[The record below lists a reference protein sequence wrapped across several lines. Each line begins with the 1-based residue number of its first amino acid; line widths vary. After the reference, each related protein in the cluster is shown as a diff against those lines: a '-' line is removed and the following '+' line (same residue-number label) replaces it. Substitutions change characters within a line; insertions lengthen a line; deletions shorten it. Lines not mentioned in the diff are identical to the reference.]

1 MKDDDIEFN
10 INSDDCKRWSN
21 GLIEAAKGHPEGS
34 EEFKCT
40 VTCAYLLQN
49 FAEELDMEEKISE
62 AAGNDTDKDKETD
75 KELN

>member
-1 MKDDDIEFN
+1 MDEQDDIEFN
-10 INSDDCKRWSN
+10 ITSDDCKRWSK
-21 GLIEAAKGHPEGS
+21 GLIEAAKKHDEGT

-49 FAEELDMEEKISE
+49 FAEELETEETIADAVTS
-62 AAGNDTDKDKETD
+62 DKDKETD